1 MLQDSS
7 KSRTSPLHP
16 LSKAD
21 RALKRAIDL
30 LFAIGGLILLSP
42 LLAIV
47 AAALKHESSDPV
59 LVKKLRYSCCNS
71 PLSVYEFRT
80 GASHLG
86 RFLRRTRID
95 ELPQLLNVISGDMSL
110 VGPKPHIPAYN
121 DYFQALVD
129 RSMALGFK
137 PGLLSWADLKES
149 LEQSGANRSMRRRI
163 EYDLQYLE
171 NWSLWFDLRII
182 LLAITSREILPHSA

>member
-1 MLQDSS
+1 MLHES
-7 KSRTSPLHP
+7 KSHASSLHP

-21 RALKRAIDL
+21 RVLKRAIDL
-30 LFAIGGLILLSP
+30 FFAVAGLILLSP
-42 LLAIV
+42 LLAIM
-47 AAALKHESSDPV
+47 AAALKYESPEPV

-71 PLSVYEFRT
+71 PLRVFEFRT
-80 GASHLG
+80 DASGLG

-121 DYFQALVD
+121 DYFQTLMD
-129 RSMALGFK
+129 RSKALGFK
-137 PGLLSWADLKES
+137 PGLLSWAELKES
-149 LEQSGANRSMRRRI
+149 FEQSDAHRSIRRRI

-182 LLAITSREILPHSA
+182 LLAITSRETIHHAA